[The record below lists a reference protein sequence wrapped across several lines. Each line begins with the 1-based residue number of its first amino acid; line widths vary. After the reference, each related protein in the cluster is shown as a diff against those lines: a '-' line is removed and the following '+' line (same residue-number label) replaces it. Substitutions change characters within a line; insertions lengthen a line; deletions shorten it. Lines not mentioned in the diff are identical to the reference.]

1 MLQWESKALT
11 QVIIYRSKK
20 IQMKTLEIDK
30 LFYFTETDD
39 KQMRTLLPPLSPHLF
54 FLSFSHWSQK
64 VFLLC
69 LFCFSLRSK
78 KNNSLFIM
86 YWQSETYVLT
96 NERRNTHDYETI
108 INFQIHRQFYICST
122 LIIQII
128 TWTIAN
134 TTKRGQYISIAHGSL
149 S

>member
-1 MLQWESKALT
+1 
-11 QVIIYRSKK
+11 
-20 IQMKTLEIDK
+20 MKTLEIKK

-39 KQMRTLLPPLSPHLF
+39 KQLRTLSPPLSSLLF
-54 FLSFSHWSQK
+54 FLSFSHWSQS

-69 LFCFSLRSK
+69 LFCFSLGLNE
-78 KNNSLFIM
+78 NNSLFIM

-96 NERRNTHDYETI
+96 NEWWNTHDYETI
-108 INFQIHRQFYICST
+108 INFQIYRPFYSCST

-134 TTKRGQYISIAHGSL
+134 TTKRGQYISIAHGSF